1 MQQSIPEAADV
12 AATPDDERRDLSAR
26 RVPSLTGELEG
37 NVRTGTQRKKLLGLG
52 MHILEAS
59 QPSPI
64 GLYPKVEALLVA
76 HLVLSVPWLDGADGD
91 FAPAHD
97 WGTGQARI
105 EGTPECTP
113 IKWRPAR
120 APGLTDL
127 N

>member
-1 MQQSIPEAADV
+1 MPRNTGIDV
-12 AATPDDERRDLSAR
+12 RRDLFAR
-26 RVPSLTGELEG
+26 CVPSFTGELEG
-37 NVRTGTQRKKLLGLG
+37 NVRIDAQRKELLGPS

-59 QPSPI
+59 QPFPI
-64 GLYPKVEALLVA
+64 GLHPKVEALLVLP
-76 HLVLSVPWLDGADGD
+76 LVLSGPRLGGADGD